1 MPPHSPSAASAAPSA
16 RAVLPQTTLVLVTG
30 KGGVG
35 RSTTATAIAVDLAEL
50 GRSVAL
56 VHPIDA
62 APVPPPQDASASL
75 VIVPLD
81 RDRALSHYLGDQLPG
96 PLAAALRASRAFKL
110 ITAATPGL
118 AELLTIGELRRLA
131 DRYDHVVFDAPATGH
146 LLAMLDAPG
155 RFERA
160 AAVGPIARRASDLGR
175 WIVDP
180 EVTSIVTVTTG
191 DGLAVSEM
199 LELAD
204 TLEDRM
210 GRGPTL
216 VVANRLAPAS
226 PTAAELAR
234 VEEDHGAGKPTA
246 ALVEALDHVATR
258 ARSERSQLGRVTRR
272 LGVAPVRA
280 FERPGD
286 AVGSIADALRANP
299 HDHAAD
305 HHEHLADE
313 QHARELTRVE
323 RRAAER
329 RLADRR
335 SAITTSSKR
344 GEDA

>member
-1 MPPHSPSAASAAPSA
+1 MTSPPRPSSPPHVGAD
-16 RAVLPQTTLVLVTG
+16 LPATPLVLVTG

-35 RSTTATAIAVDLAEL
+35 RSSTATAIAVDLAEL

-56 VHPIDA
+56 VHAIDA
-62 APVPPPQDASASL
+62 PPVAPPPDAPNSL

-81 RDRALSHYLGDQLPG
+81 RDEALSHYVSDQLPG
-96 PLAAALRASRAFKL
+96 PFAAALRASRAFKL

-131 DRYDHVVFDAPATGH
+131 DRYDHIVFDAPATGH
-146 LLAMLDAPG
+146 LLALLDAPG

-180 EVTSIVTVTTG
+180 EITSMVAVTTG

-199 LELAD
+199 LELID
-204 TLEDRM
+204 TLQERM
-210 GRGPTL
+210 GRDPSL

-226 PTAAELAR
+226 PSAAELERLVA
-234 VEEDHGAGKPTA
+234 EHGSTPETE
-246 ALVEALDHVATR
+246 ALVAAVEHVAQR

-272 LGVAPVRA
+272 LGTAPVRA
-280 FERPGD
+280 YERPGD
-286 AVGSIADALRANP
+286 AVGSIADAFRVDP
-299 HDHAAD
+299 AD
-305 HHEHLADE
+305 ASADAHEHLAE
-313 QHARELTRVE
+313 EPVPELTRVE

-335 SAITTSSKR
+335 GEADHARGSA
-344 GEDA
+344 